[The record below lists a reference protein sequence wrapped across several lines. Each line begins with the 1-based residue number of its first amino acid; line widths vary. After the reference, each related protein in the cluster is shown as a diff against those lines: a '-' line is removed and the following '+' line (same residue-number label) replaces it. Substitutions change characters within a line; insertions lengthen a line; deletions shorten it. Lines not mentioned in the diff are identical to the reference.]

1 MPSACRE
8 EVIATERRG
17 MEDKY
22 VLFLDV
28 LGFSELV
35 LRNPQELLEK
45 ICDSELRQTA
55 AISTMTSAAM
65 AGNLHLPF
73 EVQASPKGVLHD
85 VLQHRIN
92 LHMMSDSL
100 LAWSNDCS
108 LGSLILLTNF
118 AAQYLA
124 QTVMLGLPH
133 RGAISKGSI
142 KILDLPLN
150 GRPQSNAVG
159 SGLVKAYRFEGGQNW
174 MGCVIDP
181 DCIGEFPTQFI
192 SEWSNHPQSGL
203 TTYEVPY
210 KTSARFRSN
219 LAVDWRVPFK
229 LIGLETSPDYFRE
242 QFERYNK
249 PLTDDVK
256 IKVENTHKFFAAL
269 RS

>member
-1 MPSACRE
+1 ME
-8 EVIATERRG
+8 ESF
-17 MEDKY
+17 

-35 LRNPQELLEK
+35 LNNSHEAVEK

-55 AISTMTSAAM
+55 AASTMISAAM
-65 AGNLHLPF
+65 TGNLHRSF
-73 EVQASPKGVLHD
+73 EVKSSHQGALID
-85 VLQHRIN
+85 VHQDYIN

-100 LAWSNDCS
+100 IAWTKDTSIES
-108 LGSLILLTNF
+108 LVLLTNF

-133 RGAISKGSI
+133 RGAISKGTI

-159 SGLVKAYRFEGGQNW
+159 SGLVRAHRFEGGQDW

-181 DCIGEFPTQFI
+181 DCICTFPAKFI
-192 SEWSNHPQSGL
+192 DDWSSRPKSGL
-203 TTYEVPY
+203 AIYQVPY
-210 KTSARFRSN
+210 KKGARFTSS
-219 LAVDWRVPFK
+219 LAVDWRPAFT
-229 LIGLETSPDYFRE
+229 LFGLRISQEYFQE

-249 PLTDDVK
+249 PVTDDVK
-256 IKVENTHKFFAAL
+256 IKIENTRIFFNAL
-269 RS
+269 GS